1 MKKTIFI
8 VDDDP
13 GVRYTVKTGL
23 ESIDEEINV
32 VSLEKGTD
40 FFELLEKKEIPDL
53 ILLDIMMPE
62 MNGWEIQ
69 RRLRERVEW
78 RRIPIVFL
86 SAIEDRTS
94 KKIGD
99 LTSEDFIEKPF
110 TIPDLKK
117 RIDKILDY

>member
-1 MKKTIFI
+1 MKKTIYI

-23 ESIDEEINV
+23 ESMDEEINV
-32 VSLEKGTD
+32 VSFEKGSDCFEELEKR
-40 FFELLEKKEIPDL
+40 EIPDL

-86 SAIEDRTS
+86 TAIEDGTS

-117 RIDKILDY
+117 RIDKVLDY